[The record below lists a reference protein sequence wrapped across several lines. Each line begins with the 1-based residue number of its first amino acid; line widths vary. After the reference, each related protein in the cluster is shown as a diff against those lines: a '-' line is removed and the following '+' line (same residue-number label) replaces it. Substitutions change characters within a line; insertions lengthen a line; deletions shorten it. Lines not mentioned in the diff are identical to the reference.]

1 MGAFWFEKWTEDEMN
16 GKKLLESNKNN
27 SLFDCFAY
35 EKKQH
40 KQQQPHNTKRKTR
53 KHNSKQMH
61 KIR

>member
-35 EKKQH
+35 EKKTTQTATTAQH
-40 KQQQPHNTKRKTR
+40 KKE
-53 KHNSKQMH
+53 NSKAQLEADA
-61 KIR
+61 